1 MEYKDVLQMCQLKI
15 KSAGQKIT
23 GSLIAEQVDQV
34 LSICSLD
41 KDERS
46 KLIKELE
53 ERFTVW
59 TDPARVLSNDDN
71 HIGWLPQKKGTIKWR
86 FWERHESHLGE
97 KMPPSAVQSVERV
110 TDQILSNLEDP
121 ARVGP
126 WDRRGLVMGHVQS
139 GKTANYTGLI
149 CKAADAG
156 YKVIIVL
163 AGMHNNLRSQT
174 QIRLDEGFLGYKATP
189 NKDGKSAKEL
199 TGVGY
204 IDPSPIADSVT
215 NRNNNGDFRSQ
226 IAQQF
231 GIHPGGHP
239 LLFVVKKNASVLK
252 NLLSWI
258 RGSADMTDPETGRK
272 FHTEVPILVI
282 DDEADQASVDT
293 KEITKDEDGA
303 LDPEH
308 DPARINSLVRQLLYS
323 FAKSAYVGYTATPF
337 ANIYIFEH
345 GKTHDEGVDLFPGS
359 FIINIPAPSNY
370 LGASRVFGI
379 DEDSDAGL
387 ERIKPLPITR
397 IIDDYAQKRDA
408 DGEPDEEHGLIDD
421 RETEGWMPPRM
432 LNRTAHI
439 PKYKGKRT
447 IPPSLYKSLLTFILS
462 TTVRKL
468 REGTGLH
475 NSMLIHVVRFTLVQE
490 EVATQVESALSQ
502 IKSRLQNGDGDRK
515 PTIIDELR
523 NLWESDFLVTSQSA
537 VFNEMPFD
545 GKLKLPEWEDVQ
557 SELWNVVSSIVV
569 RTINGSA
576 ADALDYEE
584 HSENGLNVIA
594 IGGDKLSRGL
604 TLEGLTVSYFLRAS
618 KMYDTLMQMGRWF
631 GYRSDYA
638 DVCRLYTSENL
649 IEWFAHIAVA
659 TEELRSEFEYM
670 VNVGG
675 TPRDYGLKV
684 RSHPLLL
691 VTSPVKMR
699 SGVDLDISY
708 AGSIS
713 ETITFHT
720 QSDVIQKNHLTV
732 KDWLSG
738 IGPYESGS
746 ALKDGYM
753 WDNVSASD
761 VLDFLESF
769 RTHPEAMRAKT
780 ELLSAYI
787 KIQLKQNELTD
798 WKVLLVSSNKAQNRF
813 TMDGVGELGL
823 IQRSQYPA
831 PRGND
836 RKYTIRRLL
845 SPVDEAKDLSWNGK
859 SAEYLRAMELT
870 KLNWQKDT
878 RRNKPAN
885 APTRPGGRELRSVR
899 DKSNG
904 FLILYPLDNK
914 HASLDAEQPV
924 MGFAI
929 SFPQS
934 DTAKAITYTVTQTF
948 YNAEEFDFS

>member
-1 MEYKDVLQMCQLKI
+1 MCQLKV
-15 KSAGQKIT
+15 KSAGQDIT
-23 GSLIAEQVDQV
+23 RDLITEQTDQV
-34 LSICSLD
+34 LSICPMSTN
-41 KDERS
+41 ERK

-59 TDPARVLSNDDN
+59 TDPARVLSNDDK
-71 HIGWLPQKKGTIKWR
+71 HVGWLPQKKGTTNWR
-86 FWERHESHLGE
+86 FWDRYESHLSA
-97 KMPPSAVQSVERV
+97 KLPPAAVDSVERV

-121 ARVGP
+121 AREGP

-189 NKDGKSAKEL
+189 NKDGNSAKEL
-199 TGVGY
+199 TGVGN

-239 LLFVVKKNASVLK
+239 LLFVVKKNASVLR

-272 FHTEVPILVI
+272 FHTEVPLLVI

-293 KEITKDEDGA
+293 KEISRDEDGD
-303 LDPEH
+303 LDPDH
-308 DPARINSLVRQLLYS
+308 NPARINSLVRQLLYS

-337 ANIYIFEH
+337 ANIYIFEK
-345 GKTHDEGVDLFPGS
+345 GKTNDEGVDLFPGS

-379 DEDSDAGL
+379 AGDADSGL
-387 ERIKPLPITR
+387 GHVNPLPIKRT
-397 IIDDYAQKRDA
+397 IDDYAHKRDKNG
-408 DGEPDEEHGLIDD
+408 DVDDEKGIIDD
-421 RETEGWMPPRM
+421 RETEGWMPPRL
-432 LNRTAHI
+432 LNRTVHI
-439 PKYKGKRT
+439 PMYEGKRI
-447 IPPSLYKSLLTFILS
+447 IPPSLYCAVLSFILS

-468 REGTGLH
+468 REGSGLH
-475 NSMLIHVVRFTLVQE
+475 NSMLIHVVRFTLVQQ
-490 EVATQVESALSQ
+490 EVATQVESALNQ
-502 IKSRLQNGDGDRK
+502 IKSRIQNGDGARM
-515 PTIIDELR
+515 PTIVDELR
-523 NLWESDFLVTSQSA
+523 ALWETDYVETSQSA
-537 VFNEMPFD
+537 VFKEEPFHGD
-545 GKLKLPEWEDVQ
+545 LELPAWDEVE

-604 TLEGLTVSYFLRAS
+604 TLEGLTISYFLRAS

-631 GYRSDYA
+631 GYRSNYA
-638 DVCRLYTSENL
+638 DVCRLFTSEGL
-649 IEWFAHIAVA
+649 VEWFAHIAVA
-659 TEELRSEFEYM
+659 TEELRSEFDYM

-691 VTSPVKMR
+691 VTSNVKMR
-699 SGVDLDISY
+699 SGVNLDISY

-713 ETITFHT
+713 ETITYHA
-720 QSDVIQKNHLTV
+720 DAMMIQRNYLAV
-732 KDWLSG
+732 KTWLLELGSSEDGSG
-738 IGPYESGS
+738 VKG
-746 ALKDGYM
+746 GYF
-753 WDNVSASD
+753 WKGIEASK
-761 VLDFLESF
+761 LLELLNNF
-769 RTHPEAMRAKT
+769 QTHHEAHRAKT
-780 ELLSAYI
+780 ELLTAYI
-787 KIQLKQNELTD
+787 KMQLKQDELTD
-798 WKVLLVSSNKAQNRF
+798 WDVILVSNNKAASRPHV
-813 TMDGVGELGL
+813 MDGIGKVGL
-823 IQRSQYPA
+823 IQRSQFPES
-831 PRGND
+831 RGNEK
-836 RKYTIRRLL
+836 KYSIRRLL
-845 SPVDEAKDLSWNGK
+845 SPTDEAKDLSWDGESPEYKRALEITK
-859 SAEYLRAMELT
+859 S
-870 KLNWQKDT
+870 NWKQDQRK
-878 RRNKPAN
+878 NKPRN
-885 APTRPGGRELRSVR
+885 EPKRPGGREIRSVR
-899 DKSNG
+899 HKSKG
-904 FLILYPLDNK
+904 FLILYPLDSH
-914 HASLDAEQPV
+914 HAKLDTNDPV
-924 MGFAI
+924 MGLAI

-934 DTAKAITYTVTQTF
+934 DTAKAITYTVTQTY
-948 YNAEEFDFS
+948 YNADEFDFS